1 MTEQQVRI
9 FTSRDGQA
17 QLEVALDRETVWLSQ
32 AQMAELFGTRRPA
45 ITKHLSNIYRSGE
58 LSEESTCS
66 ILEHMAEHGQ
76 RYRTKRYNLDAIISV
91 GYRVNSSRATQFRQ
105 WATQVLKDHLVQG
118 YTLNQRR
125 LAERGIE
132 FEQVVDLL
140 SRTLTNQGLVSRKG
154 EAVARVISDYAR
166 SWSLLQGYDEQQLAE
181 VGIRQP
187 DMQPLELDEA
197 FDAIGELKQAL
208 IAKSE
213 ATELFGQL
221 RGDGLASALATIEQ
235 GFGDELF
242 YPNVASRAAHLLYFV
257 IKNHPLADGNKRCG
271 SFLFL
276 WYLRRNAALLARPV
290 EQLINDNTLVALAL
304 LVAESLPD
312 QKTLMIRLIEH
323 FILLREPVK
332 ESPDSP
338 PRERGAQKVLGAGHQ
353 PHRVEAGVGGLH
365 AEEAAAGIG
374 GGVLGQGVT
383 WLPDHRGVAALA
395 GDTQAALPIVQGE
408 LGVAVVD
415 AVHGAA
421 YPELA
426 LLFALGEAGQLVQ
439 VAGADQPLEAAGSGV
454 GYRQVAVQGA
464 ADLHRGLAHVF
475 GDQLHVQ
482 TSGVGLDHHPR

>member
-9 FTSRDGQA
+9 FTSTDGQA
-17 QLEVALDRETVWLSQ
+17 QLEVALEQETVWLSQ
-32 AQMAELFGTRRPA
+32 VQMAELFGKDVRTVNE
-45 ITKHLSNIYRSGE
+45 HVGNVFQEGE
-58 LSEESTCS
+58 LEKEPT
-66 ILEHMAEHGQ
+66 IRKFRIVRQEGKRQVQ
-76 RYRTKRYNLDAIISV
+76 RDIDHYNLDMIISV
-91 GYRVNSSRATQFRQ
+91 GYRVKSQRGVQFRK

-132 FEQVVDLL
+132 FEQAVDLL
-140 SRTLTNQGLVSRKG
+140 SRTLTNQGLVSNEG

-197 FDAIGELKQAL
+197 LKAIGELKQTL
-208 IAKSE
+208 MSKGE

-221 RGDGLASALATIEQ
+221 RGNGLASALATIEQ
-235 GFGDELF
+235 GFGDALF
-242 YPNVASRAAHLLYFV
+242 YPNVATRAAHLLYFV

-323 FILLREPVK
+323 FLLLKEP
-332 ESPDSP
+332 
-338 PRERGAQKVLGAGHQ
+338 
-353 PHRVEAGVGGLH
+353 
-365 AEEAAAGIG
+365 
-374 GGVLGQGVT
+374 
-383 WLPDHRGVAALA
+383 
-395 GDTQAALPIVQGE
+395 
-408 LGVAVVD
+408 
-415 AVHGAA
+415 
-421 YPELA
+421 
-426 LLFALGEAGQLVQ
+426 
-439 VAGADQPLEAAGSGV
+439 ADVRLKGNK
-454 GYRQVAVQGA
+454 
-464 ADLHRGLAHVF
+464 D
-475 GDQLHVQ
+475 
-482 TSGVGLDHHPR
+482 